1 MKSYVR
7 YPFSKTLCFLP
18 FLAFSAIVEGAD
30 QELLDILLSNEA
42 ITQGQYDQLMEKESL
57 NKSDLAKID
66 FAGGSGLQVISPDG
80 DFEVEIGGRL
90 QLDMIDHSYDPR
102 LGADPISG
110 SQIRRGRIEIDGV
123 FDQNWGYAAEFDY
136 AKNKV
141 AIKDLK
147 LGYESSGG
155 ATYYIGHQKQPYSL
169 SLEMSSNDL
178 PFVERSV
185 DNFLVAAF
193 TDRAIGGRFENHG
206 DNWFVAG
213 GIYGDSLKSGSTNG
227 DEGWGS
233 AGRLIFSPLVED
245 NRVLHLGVRGAYRSI
260 DVSTPTMT
268 IKDQTTDFSNLNIV
282 NTGALPNL
290 ESATLF
296 GPELAASWGP
306 VYVTAEHSTAKLDRT
321 GKDSAEFTGW
331 NAAISFNLTGESHA
345 SGYRLSSGE
354 FKCIKP
360 TKYFDISNGGIGAW
374 ELSARYASID
384 LNDGDITGGK
394 EDALTLGV
402 NWYINQN
409 VRVMADWTRI
419 LDTDKSNS
427 IRLYAPDLDVFTIR
441 TQWKY

>member
-178 PFVERSV
+178 PFV
-185 DNFLVAAF
+185 
-193 TDRAIGGRFENHG
+193 
-206 DNWFVAG
+206 
-213 GIYGDSLKSGSTNG
+213 
-227 DEGWGS
+227 
-233 AGRLIFSPLVED
+233 
-245 NRVLHLGVRGAYRSI
+245 
-260 DVSTPTMT
+260 
-268 IKDQTTDFSNLNIV
+268 
-282 NTGALPNL
+282 
-290 ESATLF
+290 
-296 GPELAASWGP
+296 
-306 VYVTAEHSTAKLDRT
+306 
-321 GKDSAEFTGW
+321 
-331 NAAISFNLTGESHA
+331 
-345 SGYRLSSGE
+345 
-354 FKCIKP
+354 
-360 TKYFDISNGGIGAW
+360 
-374 ELSARYASID
+374 
-384 LNDGDITGGK
+384 
-394 EDALTLGV
+394 
-402 NWYINQN
+402 
-409 VRVMADWTRI
+409 
-419 LDTDKSNS
+419 
-427 IRLYAPDLDVFTIR
+427 
-441 TQWKY
+441 